1 MAPVP
6 SRMVQV
12 ALQGRQES
20 LHAALPAARKPE
32 AAEERDLD
40 TQADDR
46 MKAS

>member
-12 ALQGRQES
+12 ALQGMQES
-20 LHAALPAARKPE
+20 LHAALPAAHKPE
-32 AAEERDLD
+32 ATEKDLD